1 MKILYKNNTDELIL
15 LALKSDT
22 ARKGDYLLIHDQ
34 KSNKK
39 IIVQI
44 YNEEYLSSQSLIE
57 DIVKDEVVVAS
68 SIENLH
74 DPLDIGN
81 ISRMI
86 RDARLF
92 KAKIRASIDSES
104 KFSNEITWL
113 PSRVYSKINRMK
125 ISEIN
130 SLVKRTGLY
139 SIRLGSSG
147 LDEEQFEIYAEDLDG
162 KLNIVTG
169 KKESGKSHLSKIL
182 IKTLVEYGAF
192 VIVFDLNNEYGG
204 LAWNGNGTLST
215 LHEQVTILE
224 PGEGLKFS
232 LDYCG
237 KAAISSM
244 LKNALDMP
252 AASLRE
258 FFRIWDW
265 LENKNTLDMEA
276 LGNAINT
283 WNTNELVRDALISRF
298 HAISSSGLF
307 VSTPNTSDEGLRFE
321 ELVSKKQGLAL
332 IMNMG
337 KAMPVVRRMIVEL
350 VLTKVVELL
359 EKGIIPPI
367 FLFAEEAHLYIRD
380 TYWEDIITRMRHF
393 GIYTTFIT
401 NQPDAISDGVYRQV
415 DNIFLFN
422 FTNDTDLDKISKVSL
437 ADNETVKSIVRTLPQ
452 RQCLVIGKVVRDLPM
467 VVKITSADIMALGQT
482 KTFFKTGSRA
492 QDISSVSQIQ

>member
-1 MKILYKNNTDELIL
+1 MKILYKNSIDELIL
-15 LALKSDT
+15 LAMESDI
-22 ARKGDYLLIHDQ
+22 ARKGDYLLIHDE
-34 KSNKK
+34 KINKK
-39 IIVQI
+39 MIVQI

-68 SIENLH
+68 SVENLH
-74 DPLDIGN
+74 DPLDIGKL
-81 ISRMI
+81 SRMI

-92 KAKIRASIDSES
+92 RTKIRASIDSES

-113 PSRVYSKINRMK
+113 PSRVDSKINRMK

-130 SLVKRTGLY
+130 NLVKRTGIY
-139 SIRLGSSG
+139 SIHLGNSG
-147 LDEEQFEIYAEDLDG
+147 WDDEQFEIFADDLDG

-169 KKESGKSHLSKIL
+169 KKESGKSHLTKLL
-182 IKTLVEYGAF
+182 IKSLVEYGAF
-192 VIVFDLNNEYGG
+192 VIVMDLNNEYGG
-204 LAWNGNGTLST
+204 LAWNRDGTQSA
-215 LHEQVTILE
+215 LHKQITILE
-224 PGEGLKFS
+224 PGGGLGFS

-244 LKNALDMP
+244 LKNALDTP

-258 FFRIWDW
+258 FIRIWDW
-265 LENKNTLDMEA
+265 LENKNTLDIEA

-283 WNTNELVRDALISRF
+283 WNTNELVRDALISRY
-298 HAISSSGLF
+298 HSICSSGLF
-307 VSTPNTSDEGLRFE
+307 VGTPTINHEGLRFE
-321 ELVSKKQGLAL
+321 SLTARKNQGLAL
-332 IMNMG
+332 ILNMG

-359 EKGIIPPI
+359 GRDVIPPI
-367 FLFAEEAHLYIRD
+367 FLFAEEAHLYVRD

-393 GIYTTFIT
+393 GIYATFIT
-401 NQPDAISDGVYRQV
+401 NQPDAISDGIYRQV

-437 ADNETVKSIVRTLPQ
+437 ADSDTVKSIVRTLPQ

-467 VVKITSADIMALGQT
+467 VAKITSSNLMALGQT
-482 KTFFKTGSRA
+482 KTFFKAKASA
-492 QDISSVSQIQ
+492 QGISSIT